1 MKDHLNDLV
10 KHTHALGVFDLVRVK
25 GSDETCEFDSISDDR
40 TVILKGYFKDP
51 LADLMGTFGLPNIS
65 KLNALLGIPEY
76 QENSKITLLSKTLED
91 GSKIPS
97 GLRFENAGGDF
108 KNDYRFMASSLVNEK
123 LKSVAFRGATW
134 NITITPSTA
143 NILKL
148 KYQQQA
154 NSEETYFTAKTDG
167 TDLKFFF
174 GDHSTH
180 AGDFVFQSG
189 VNGKLTKNWKWPVGL
204 VLNILNLAGDKTFKF
219 SDDGVALITVDSG
232 IAVYE
237 YYLPAWTK

>member
-1 MKDHLNDLV
+1 MKDYLIDLV
-10 KHTHALGVFDLVRVK
+10 KHTHALGCFDLVKVK
-25 GSDETCEFDSISDDR
+25 GTDQACEFDSISEDR
-40 TVILKGYFKDP
+40 TVILKGSFKDP
-51 LADLMGTFGLPNIS
+51 LAEFMGTFGLPNLG
-65 KLNALLGIPEY
+65 KLNVILGIPEY
-76 QENSKITLLSKTLED
+76 QENSKITLLNKTAED
-91 GSKIPS
+91 GTTVPT
-97 GLRFENAGGDF
+97 GLRFESASGDF
-108 KNDYRFMASSLVNEK
+108 KNDYRFMSAALVNEK

-134 NITITPSTA
+134 NISITPSAA

-167 TDLKFFF
+167 SDLKFYF

-189 VNGKLTKNWKWPVGL
+189 VSGKLTKSWKWPVTL
-204 VLNILNLAGDKTFKF
+204 VLNILNLAGDKTIKF

-232 IAVYE
+232 LAVYE
-237 YYLPAWTK
+237 YYLPALTK